1 MILCRDQTTGY
12 GFNRLKIKRT
22 YQKHLATLQSGVK
35 LNGRECRVSPAK
47 MLSHQL

>member
-1 MILCRDQTTGY
+1 MILRRDQTTGY

-35 LNGRECRVSPAK
+35 LNGLECHVSLAK
-47 MLSHQL
+47 MLSHRL